1 MGRGRHQSGWIAYSL
16 RLNTAEGQTALLSLT
31 TGSFNTAVGH
41 VSLRSDTQGAFNTA
55 VGARTLLANT
65 ADQNTATGA
74 VALLNN
80 TTGTPLFEIASVP
93 VRPDQIASR
102 IINADHSR
110 V

>member
-1 MGRGRHQSGWIAYSL
+1 
-16 RLNTAEGQTALLSLT
+16 LSLT
-31 TGSFNTAVGH
+31 TGSFNTAVGY

-80 TTGTPLFEIASVP
+80 TPADFVSV
-93 VRPDQIASR
+93 DAHKQL
-102 IINADHSR
+102 
-110 V
+110 